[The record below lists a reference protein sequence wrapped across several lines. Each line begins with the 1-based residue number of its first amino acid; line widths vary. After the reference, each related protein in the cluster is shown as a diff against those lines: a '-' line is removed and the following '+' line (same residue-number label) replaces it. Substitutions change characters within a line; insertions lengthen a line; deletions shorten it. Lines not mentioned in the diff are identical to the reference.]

1 MCLIK
6 TGVNFRKISVEKMR
20 ATLKKM
26 VAPKNCVLRI
36 LRGDL
41 DSAEG
46 EIARRPRVF
55 PTLNP
60 SLFQILFGALDFN
73 TVLGQ
78 VRLDCYEVSALRAY
92 ETKKGGKAKSETCR
106 FLFEF

>member
-1 MCLIK
+1 MISLIK

-46 EIARRPRVF
+46 EIAASPPGISDAEPLSV
-55 PTLNP
+55 
-60 SLFQILFGALDFN
+60 SDFIWR
-73 TVLGQ
+73 T
-78 VRLDCYEVSALRAY
+78 
-92 ETKKGGKAKSETCR
+92 
-106 FLFEF
+106 